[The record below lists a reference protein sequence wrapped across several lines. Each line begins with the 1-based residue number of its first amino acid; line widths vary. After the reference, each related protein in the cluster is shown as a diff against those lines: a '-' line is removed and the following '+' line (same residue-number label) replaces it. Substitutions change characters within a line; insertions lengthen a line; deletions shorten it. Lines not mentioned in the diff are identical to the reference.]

1 MNYEHHCIGLGKLW
15 GDLQGLEVTLRIFL
29 TQTNPS
35 KNYITNR
42 DTFGTLV
49 EKYNSRLSKD
59 ERSLYSADTS
69 VVDIRNALAHGLVS
83 GRTMGFP
90 LTLLHKDVRA
100 KMTVKWFDDQRT
112 LVQKQIERISAC
124 GRRRWPKS
132 PWWAERP
139 RG

>member
-1 MNYEHHCIGLGKLW
+1 MNYEDHCIGLGKLW

-49 EKYNSRLSKD
+49 EKYNNRLSKD
-59 ERSLYSADTS
+59 ERSLYSAETS

-83 GRTMGFP
+83 SPIGGPRFP
-90 LTLLHKDVRA
+90 LTLLHKGQRH
-100 KMTVKWFDDQRT
+100 KMTLEWFDDQRR
-112 LVQKQIERISAC
+112 LVREQEERISAC
-124 GRRRWPKS
+124 SRSRWPKS
-132 PWWAERP
+132 RWW
-139 RG
+139 GQ